1 MRSIRGADY
10 VIVGG
15 GTAGCVLANR
25 LSADPA
31 CRVIL
36 LESGGRD
43 WNPLLSIPLGVGLL
57 WSKQLYDWGYES
69 EPQAALG
76 GRRIEMMRG
85 KVLGGSSSINA
96 MSHVHG
102 KPGDFDRWARNG
114 CVGWAAEDVAPFMRL
129 GEDWQGDGQER
140 SEGRGSGG
148 PIGVSL
154 STSTDPLFEAWLEAA
169 QAAGY
174 PVLKDYNLAAT
185 EGFGR
190 AQFAVRDGRRQ
201 SASRTYLAA
210 AAGRANLRVMTG
222 VTVSRILIEKG
233 RANGVACVRDG
244 REIEIRADRSVVL
257 AAGAFNTP
265 KLLMLSGIGDAGALR
280 AHGIQPV
287 LDLPEVGRNL
297 QDHPGVVVAYR
308 RREPGAFRSQ
318 MRFDQVAVNMLRAH
332 FTGKG
337 PATVLP
343 SGLHGFVRLEAG
355 SEVPDIQF
363 MFRGAPRDA
372 SPWFPGVRPAY
383 PDGYSIRPVL
393 LHPAS
398 RGTVT
403 LASASPDA
411 APRIDPNIF
420 ADPADIISLRRGLKI
435 ARELGGAAS
444 LAPFRSSE
452 LTPGADLQTDAE
464 LDAFMRRTVMTAH
477 HPAGTC
483 RMGGDDASVVDPE
496 LKVRGIDGL
505 RIADASAMPDLV
517 SGNINATV
525 TMIAE
530 RCAAFLQEVDGSR
543 PASWLS
549 ATWRNPGSPLRD

>member
-1 MRSIRGADY
+1 MSIRRNIQGADY

-57 WSKQLYDWGYES
+57 WSQQLYNWGYES

-85 KVLGGSSSINA
+85 RVLGGSSAINA

-102 KPGDFDRWARNG
+102 RPGDFDRWAQNG
-114 CVGWAAEDVAPFMRL
+114 CTGWTYSDVAPFIR
-129 GEDWQGDGQER
+129 R
-140 SEGRGSGG
+140 SERWERRDERRGSDG
-148 PIGVSL
+148 PVGVSL
-154 STSTDPLFEAWLEAA
+154 STSTDALFDAWLAA
-169 QAAGY
+169 ARSAGY
-174 PVLKDYNLAAT
+174 PLLQDYNLGAV

-190 AQFAVRDGRRQ
+190 AQFAVLDGRRQ
-201 SASRTYLAA
+201 SASKTYLAEA
-210 AAGRANLRVMTG
+210 ERRSNLRVLTG
-222 VTVSRILIEKG
+222 VTVSRVVVEKG
-233 RANGVACVRDG
+233 RAVGVVCIRNG
-244 REIEIRADRSVVL
+244 REIEIRADHSVIL

-265 KLLMLSGIGDAGALR
+265 KLLMLSGIGGAEALK
-280 AHGIQPV
+280 AHGIKPL
-287 LDLPEVGRNL
+287 LDRPEVGRNL

-308 RREPGAFRSQ
+308 RSQPGVFRSQ
-318 MRFDQVAVNMLRAH
+318 MRFDRVAINMLRAH
-332 FTGKG
+332 LTGTG

-343 SGLHGFVRLEAG
+343 SGLHGFVRLAEN
-355 SEVPDIQF
+355 SDVPDLQF

-372 SPWFPGVRPAY
+372 TPWFPGIRAAY

-403 LASASPDA
+403 LSTASSDA
-411 APRIDPNIF
+411 PPRIDPNIF
-420 ADPADIISLRRGLKI
+420 ADPTDIAQLRRGLEI
-435 ARELGGAAS
+435 ARELGASAA
-444 LAPFRSSE
+444 LAPFRDRE
-452 LTPGADLQTDAE
+452 LTPGADLKTDAE
-464 LDAFMRRTVMTAH
+464 IDAFMRRTVMTAH

-483 RMGGDDASVVDPE
+483 RMGSDAASVVDTE

-505 RIADASAMPDLV
+505 RIADASVMPDLV

-525 TMIAE
+525 MMIAE
-530 RCAAFLQEVDGSR
+530 RCAAFLRKEETVQPIKKVGAPCVCS
-543 PASWLS
+543 
-549 ATWRNPGSPLRD
+549 